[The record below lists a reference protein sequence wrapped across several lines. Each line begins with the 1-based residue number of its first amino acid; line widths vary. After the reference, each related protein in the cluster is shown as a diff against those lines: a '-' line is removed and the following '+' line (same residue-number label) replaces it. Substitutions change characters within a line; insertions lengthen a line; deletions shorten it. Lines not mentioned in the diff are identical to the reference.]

1 MLRSCSTTRATRK
14 GHTSWI
20 SSLYF
25 YLGRK
30 GAGYEAVLSVILR
43 GFLFLMVGGLFLEA
57 LYGTNMFGSE
67 IFASNHRKYKASKFY
82 KL

>member
-1 MLRSCSTTRATRK
+1 MDFVALFSF
-14 GHTSWI
+14 I
-20 SSLYF
+20 
-25 YLGRK
+25 GRK

-43 GFLFLMVGGLFLEA
+43 GFLFLMVGGVFFEA
-57 LYGTNMFGSE
+57 LYGTNVFCSE

>member
-1 MLRSCSTTRATRK
+1 MDFVALFSF
-14 GHTSWI
+14 I
-20 SSLYF
+20 
-25 YLGRK
+25 GRK

-43 GFLFLMVGGLFLEA
+43 GFLFLMVGGVFFEA
-57 LYGTNMFGSE
+57 LYGTNVLDSE

>member
-1 MLRSCSTTRATRK
+1 MDFVALFSF
-14 GHTSWI
+14 I
-20 SSLYF
+20 
-25 YLGRK
+25 GRK

-43 GFLFLMVGGLFLEA
+43 GFLFLMVGGVFFEA
-57 LYGTNMFGSE
+57 FYGTNVFVSE